1 MRISYYNLDKD
12 DNGKKRSH
20 FNKQKLLTITF
31 YNHILED
38 IQFENSDRGHLLW
51 VNTPKTIRVFGLW
64 NKSYGGSRK
73 FYQHWENRHER
84 CGY

>member
-20 FNKQKLLTITF
+20 FKKQKLLTIIF
-31 YNHILED
+31 NHILED

-64 NKSYGGSRK
+64 NQGYSRNRK
-73 FYQHWENRHER
+73 FYRHWENRHER
-84 CGY
+84 FGC